1 MVIFD
6 LEHLQLLRQFVLF
19 LKIQNV
25 LYMLFTI
32 TEVVLVKYWMRFI
45 MKKLVTMD
53 DTFIVVVLTL
63 ENLAMSILFA
73 IARVIIS
80 EDYLVEYQSAE
91 SKL

>member
-45 MKKLVTMD
+45 LKKLVTMD